1 MDWGLGFRMG
11 ILESL
16 TDVQA
21 LFVGFTFCMR
31 DKKFKEHGVLPKMS
45 ARSILGC
52 RASADSFLQQLTV
65 STQLYIYIYTCIY
78 SFLSHIYVYLYEN
91 QLQQQAQV

>member
-21 LFVGFTFCMR
+21 LSVGFTFCMR
-31 DKKFKEHGVLPKMS
+31 DKKFKEHCVLPKMS
-45 ARSILGC
+45 ARSVFGC
-52 RASADSFLQQLTV
+52 RASADSFLQQLIV
-65 STQLYIYIYTCIY
+65 LSQLYICVCIY
-78 SFLSHIYVYLYEN
+78 FLVIFVYLYGN